1 MHPLEIVTFETP
13 SLGDRSYLVHDGTTG
28 VVIDPQRDID
38 RVLEVIE
45 DADVEVT
52 HVLETHV
59 HNDYVSGGL
68 ELSRTV
74 GAHYGVAAADQLGF
88 DRLPIQDGDEIV
100 SGKLRLRALHTPGH
114 TPTHLSY
121 LLVDDG
127 EAVAG
132 FTGGS
137 LLYGAVGRPDLISTD
152 LTRQLAIAQYR
163 SVNALVGHLRDDA
176 AIHPTHGFGSHCATV
191 TDAILRDGTVADERT
206 RNPAIVLP
214 EDRFVEALLA
224 GLHPYP
230 AYYAHMG
237 PANSAGP
244 APIDLSP
251 PRSLDA
257 PALREHL
264 STGHWV
270 VDLRTRRAYA
280 ASHVRGTVNVEL
292 RDDLPTYLGWILPW
306 HTPVVL
312 LGETDMDVAEAQ
324 RLLARIGLDRV
335 AGAATGGPERWSD
348 DPAAGRSWPV
358 ADWDDVA
365 EARRAGQPV
374 VVLDTRE
381 RWEFDSGHHPAA
393 IHVPFYEIPD
403 RINELPDGELWIY
416 CATGNRATVAA
427 SLLAN
432 AGREVVLID
441 DFCLPGDRPGAQE
454 EQNVISVAS
463 GGS

>member
-1 MHPLEIVTFETP
+1 MHPVEIVTFDTP

-38 RVLEVIE
+38 RILTVVE

-74 GAHYGVAAADQLGF
+74 GAHYGLAAAEELGF
-88 DRLPIQDGDEIV
+88 DRVPIEDGDEIV
-100 SGKLRLRALHTPGH
+100 SGKVALWALHTPGH

-121 LLVDDG
+121 LLVHDG

-137 LLYGAVGRPDLISTD
+137 LLYGAVGRPDLISPD

-163 SVNALVGHLRDDA
+163 SVHALAGQLRDDA
-176 AIHPTHGFGSHCATV
+176 AIHPTHGFGSHCASI
-191 TDAILRDGTVADERT
+191 TDAILRDGTLADERT
-206 RNPAIVLP
+206 RNPALVLP
-214 EDRFVEALLA
+214 EERFVEDLLA

-237 PANSAGP
+237 PANAAGP
-244 APIDLSP
+244 APIDLTP
-251 PRSLDA
+251 PRPLDA
-257 PALREHL
+257 VALRDHL
-264 STGHWV
+264 SAGHWV

-280 ASHVRGTVNVEL
+280 ADHVRGTVNVEL
-292 RDDLPTYLGWILPW
+292 RDDLPTYLGWVLPW
-306 HTPVVL
+306 DTPVVL
-312 LGETDMDVAEAQ
+312 LGETAADVAEAQ
-324 RLLARIGLDRV
+324 RLLARIGLDRL
-335 AGAATGGPERWSD
+335 AGAATGGPDRWTD
-348 DPAAGRSWPV
+348 DPAAHRSWQV
-358 ADWDDVA
+358 AGWDDVA
-365 EARRAGQPV
+365 AARRDERPA

-393 IHVPFYEIPD
+393 IHVPFYELPD
-403 RINELPDGELWIY
+403 RIDELPDGELWVY

-432 AGREVVLID
+432 AGREVVLVD
-441 DFCLPGDRPGAQE
+441 DFCLPGDRPGAE
-454 EQNVISVAS
+454 EPTDLTSATRHP
-463 GGS
+463 